1 MVDDASDS
9 ILPFTGVG
17 VTALTA
23 GVICC
28 VGLKVLG
35 AAALFGGLAA
45 PIGFSVDVVTF
56 LVGGLAGLV
65 LGVGWMVQWDGDRV
79 GRF

>member
-9 ILPFTGVG
+9 ITPFTGVG

-45 PIGFSVDVVTF
+45 AIGFSVDVVTF
-56 LVGGLAGLV
+56 LAGGLAGLV
-65 LGVGWMVQWDGDRV
+65 LGIVWVVRLDGELVGG
-79 GRF
+79 F